1 MFGGGGMNP
10 RKMKQMMKQMGI
22 DVTEL
27 DAEEVVI
34 RTADEELVFSDVQ
47 VTRMDAQ
54 GQETYQVVGNPESR
68 EVGPE
73 TAGAVEAGDD
83 EAEPEAEV
91 EAETE
96 VAEESGIPQDDVEL
110 VAMRAGV
117 NEDAAREALEAADGD
132 LAAAVARLE

>member
-34 RTADEELVFSDVQ
+34 KTADEELVFTDAQ

-54 GQETYQVVGNPESR
+54 GQETYQIVGE
-68 EVGPE
+68 PE
-73 TAGAVEAGDD
+73 TRELGAGDEGGDDADADADAGIPEDDIEIVAQRAGASKD
-83 EAEPEAEV
+83 E
-91 EAETE
+91 
-96 VAEESGIPQDDVEL
+96 
-110 VAMRAGV
+110 
-117 NEDAAREALEAADGD
+117 AREALEAEGGD
-132 LAAAVARLE
+132 LAAAIARLE